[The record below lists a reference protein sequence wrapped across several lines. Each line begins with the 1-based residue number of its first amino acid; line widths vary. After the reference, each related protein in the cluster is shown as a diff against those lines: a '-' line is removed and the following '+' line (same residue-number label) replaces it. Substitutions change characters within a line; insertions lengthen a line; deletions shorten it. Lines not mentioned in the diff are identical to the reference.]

1 MKSKNVKVR
10 PLRLWV
16 VRVSLE
22 AYVLAEDEE
31 KAIQAQAEIERW
43 EYQKV
48 TAEPWSG
55 QPLEGWNDGDGVYG
69 TDHDVSLGEAKILH
83 LAA

>member
-1 MKSKNVKVR
+1 MKSKNAKVS

-16 VRVSLE
+16 VRVTRE
-22 AYVLAEDEE
+22 AYVLAEDEG
-31 KAIQAQAEIERW
+31 KAIQARAEIQRR
-43 EYQKV
+43 QCPTV
-48 TAEPWSG
+48 TAELWSG
-55 QPLEGWNDGDGVYG
+55 QPLEGWRNGDGVYG